1 MRRVLR
7 ESVVEDSVATGICTL
22 RRRFRPIVNPMQR
35 LPVLTQ
41 LQKLNHKENQTS
53 LMARAGFLLVR
64 LSMHPSGSDNQS
76 TNPMRGNNMNPMQG
90 NEGSM
95 SNEMGTRGRPSVGR
109 FPTAWSLVEL
119 LPGALIRG
127 VKSLSSHRAHFG
139 PFASLLSA
147 GVSLFGCS
155 QQSNANIR
163 LLRLLFI
170 VTFRLWTTYSCV
182 LNSH

>member
-1 MRRVLR
+1 
-7 ESVVEDSVATGICTL
+7 
-22 RRRFRPIVNPMQR
+22 VNPMQR

-109 FPTAWSLVEL
+109 FPTAWSFVEL

-163 LLRLLFI
+163 PFAIAVHCYFPSLDNLQLRFEFTLTQCRSRSTHKCENCFAELP
-170 VTFRLWTTYSCV
+170 S
-182 LNSH
+182 